1 MLKIREDVDLK
12 ELEKLGYGINVWKS
26 SIEYFN
32 YDENK
37 NIWFNFDTKIVEIGG
52 VDITIK
58 ELNAINKQ
66 VEELGWNNE

>member
-1 MLKIREDVDLK
+1 MKSAK
-12 ELEKLGYGINVWKS
+12 ELFEELGYVINVWKS

-37 NIWFNFDTKIVEIGG
+37 NIWFNFDTKTVEIGV

>member
-1 MLKIREDVDLK
+1 MKSARELF
-12 ELEKLGYGINVWKS
+12 EELGYVINVWKS

-37 NIWFNFDTKIVEIGG
+37 NIWFNFDTKTVEIGG

-66 VEELGWNNE
+66 VEKLGWK